1 MNTALRRVR
10 LWIGVTPHYAKFG
23 VVLTQTPFIVGY
35 HMLSTFAVEARKRT
49 DMLTA
54 LGALEKLRKST
65 ISFTCPSVRME
76 QLSHSTDF
84 H

>member
-1 MNTALRRVR
+1 MNIALRRVH

-23 VVLTQTPFIVGY
+23 VFWHN

-54 LGALEKLRKST
+54 LGALEKLQKAT
-65 ISFTCPSVRME
+65 ISFTCLSVRME